1 MYLNKNSK
9 ILKCYKAGK
18 RINSFYISKDKEGK
32 NYNKS
37 GKKENSF
44 YLEKEKP
51 NEQYEIQNIENI
63 NEIFFYDDDTKKI
76 KSKFEKMLD

>member
-9 ILKCYKAGK
+9 
-18 RINSFYISKDKEGK
+18 
-32 NYNKS
+32 
-37 GKKENSF
+37 
-44 YLEKEKP
+44 
-51 NEQYEIQNIENI
+51 IQNIENI